1 MDGSVCTKD
10 LPHWFGL
17 FPPVSCSGAQ
27 AWPVCL
33 PSFRKRGMKL
43 EPGWPGIGVWRV
55 GDGKGIDLFWFCGYV
70 GRGSLATAPGP
81 HSLRGASPEEK
92 ASELTSGTPVGQPLS
107 DLSGQLGV

>member
-1 MDGSVCTKD
+1 MDGSICTKD

-27 AWPVCL
+27 AWPVYL

-43 EPGWPGIGVWRV
+43 EPGWPGIRVWRV
-55 GDGKGIDLFWFCGYV
+55 GDGEGIDLFWFCGYV
-70 GRGSLATAPGP
+70 GRGSGATATGP
-81 HSLRGASPEEK
+81 HSLRGTSPEEK

-107 DLSGQLGV
+107 DLPGQLGV

>member
-55 GDGKGIDLFWFCGYV
+55 GDGEGIDLFWSCGYV
-70 GRGSLATAPGP
+70 GRGSRATAPRP